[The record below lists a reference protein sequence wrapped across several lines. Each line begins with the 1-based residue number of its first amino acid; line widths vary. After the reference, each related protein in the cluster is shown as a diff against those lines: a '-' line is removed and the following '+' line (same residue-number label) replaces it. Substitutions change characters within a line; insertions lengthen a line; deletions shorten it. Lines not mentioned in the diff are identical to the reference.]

1 MAAPSPR
8 RQPCLW
14 CGRTVADAGTGRR
27 RRYCRQA
34 CRQRAYEQRSMV
46 KGSAVP
52 EDAVVL
58 SAAEA
63 AALTDRIY
71 QVRCA
76 AEDVATAVSEGADAD
91 ELRRLCA
98 ELLTAAESAD
108 GWR

>member
-1 MAAPSPR
+1 
-8 RQPCLW
+8 
-14 CGRTVADAGTGRR
+14 
-27 RRYCRQA
+27 
-34 CRQRAYEQRSMV
+34 MV

-58 SAAEA
+58 SAVEA

-98 ELLTAAESAD
+98 DLLTAAESAD